1 MEPNKILIIDDEPLT
16 CQLIA
21 RVLKLQ
27 GYASAIVT
35 DSNRALDVALSERPA
50 LILLD
55 YHLGAGYGLEVLQNL
70 KASASTRAIPVII
83 TSGIDRRKEALGAG
97 ADAFLLKPFDWH
109 ELANVVTQVL
119 DGQPEARSSA

>member
-1 MEPNKILIIDDEPLT
+1 METHKILIIDDEPLT

-21 RVLKLQ
+21 HMLKLQ
-27 GYASAIVT
+27 GYTSAIVT
-35 DSNRALDVALSERPA
+35 DSKRALAATLSERPA

-70 KASASTRAIPVII
+70 KAIASTRTIPVIL
-83 TSGIDRRKEALGAG
+83 TSGIDRRKEALDAG

-109 ELANVVTQVL
+109 ELADIVAQMLN
-119 DGQPEARSSA
+119 GQPGARSGA